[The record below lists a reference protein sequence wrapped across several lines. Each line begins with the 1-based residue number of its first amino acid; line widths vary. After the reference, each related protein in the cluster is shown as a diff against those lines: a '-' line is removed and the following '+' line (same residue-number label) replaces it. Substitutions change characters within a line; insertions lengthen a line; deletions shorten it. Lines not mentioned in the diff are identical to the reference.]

1 MSKAK
6 KPKNANKHRALSAQ
20 QTIPY
25 IAMHPDGICQI
36 PGGLYTKTLEYE
48 DINYAVASTE
58 DQTAIISGWSAC
70 LNYFDSSLPFQLSF
84 VNRRSRNA
92 NRYKVNIPAQ
102 EDDFNS
108 IRGEYVEM
116 LKGQIAKSNNGI
128 ERYKYIT
135 FGLPAEGATEAR
147 PRLGRVEADVM
158 GNLKRLGVQSRPL
171 DGRDR
176 LAVLHGQMHPGGRE
190 PFRFAWKDIPK
201 TGMGTKDYIAPDS
214 FDFRQSRTFRVGQ
227 MWGAASYLQIM
238 ASELSDKLLAEIL
251 ELDAELTVTMHIQT
265 VDQLKAIKTIKGKI
279 SDIGRMKAEEQKKA
293 VRAGYDMEILPPDLI
308 TFSKDAAELLADLQ
322 SRNERMFLLTFNLV
336 QPALDNHTMG
346 TVFEEVIRKFN
357 EETNIT
363 DAGRHF
369 TPRDIVELITD
380 LAFVPVKG
388 KIQSTTYRIYDGACG
403 TGGMLT
409 VAEGRM
415 QEMAKEFGKNVSI
428 HLYGQENSDETY
440 AIARS
445 DMLVKGEGVQ
455 ANNIFFGSTIS
466 NDGFSGET
474 FDFMLSNPPFGTPWK
489 TDLKAWGDIK
499 KDEITDTRFRVNYKG
514 EDFSLIP
521 DIGDPQ
527 MLFLANNISKMKK
540 NTVLGSRIVE
550 VHNSSSL
557 STGKAGSGPSNLR
570 QYIIEQ
576 DMLEAIVALP
586 EEMFYNTPITTYIWV
601 LTNKKDVKRKG
612 KVQLIDATKIK
623 TSLRKNLGNKKFEIS
638 KELRSKIL
646 DIYMGFDQADSK
658 LSKIVDNSDFGYW
671 EVPIMHPLYDE
682 NGKIVVETKGKNK
695 GKPKA
700 DKDLTDK
707 NRVQFSYA
715 GGVEAFYSE
724 EVKPY
729 SPDAWIDWDNIKI
742 GYDISFT
749 KYFYDPEDLRD
760 ALDIVSDL
768 NNIHSESTQT
778 LEKIIEHAKG
788 NAVLQTTNMKDS
800 GNKWLGKIP
809 AHWDLVYLWQI
820 CAEQKNKN
828 SQNQENNVLSLSH
841 GNIIRKKDL
850 NYGLV
855 PKDYVGY
862 QIVEPGNIILRLTDL
877 QNDQKSLRTALVREK
892 GIITSAYVCLKTTQN
907 PRFIQLILH
916 VYDINKYFYGL
927 GGGVRQSIG
936 YQELKNMVI
945 PIPPEEEQKKIVD
958 FVDTKCA
965 SVGFEIDR
973 MIEQLKQEIALLG
986 QYKTQM
992 AADIITGRTNLSE
1005 IDYALISDVPTDH
1018 TEEVA
1023 EDAE

>member
-1 MSKAK
+1 
-6 KPKNANKHRALSAQ
+6 
-20 QTIPY
+20 
-25 IAMHPDGICQI
+25 
-36 PGGLYTKTLEYE
+36 
-48 DINYAVASTE
+48 
-58 DQTAIISGWSAC
+58 
-70 LNYFDSSLPFQLSF
+70 
-84 VNRRSRNA
+84 
-92 NRYKVNIPAQ
+92 
-102 EDDFNS
+102 
-108 IRGEYVEM
+108 
-116 LKGQIAKSNNGI
+116 
-128 ERYKYIT
+128 
-135 FGLPAEGATEAR
+135 
-147 PRLGRVEADVM
+147 
-158 GNLKRLGVQSRPL
+158 
-171 DGRDR
+171 
-176 LAVLHGQMHPGGRE
+176 
-190 PFRFAWKDIPK
+190 
-201 TGMGTKDYIAPDS
+201 
-214 FDFRQSRTFRVGQ
+214 
-227 MWGAASYLQIM
+227 
-238 ASELSDKLLAEIL
+238 
-251 ELDAELTVTMHIQT
+251 
-265 VDQLKAIKTIKGKI
+265 
-279 SDIGRMKAEEQKKA
+279 
-293 VRAGYDMEILPPDLI
+293 
-308 TFSKDAAELLADLQ
+308 
-322 SRNERMFLLTFNLV
+322 
-336 QPALDNHTMG
+336 
-346 TVFEEVIRKFN
+346 
-357 EETNIT
+357 
-363 DAGRHF
+363 
-369 TPRDIVELITD
+369 
-380 LAFVPVKG
+380 
-388 KIQSTTYRIYDGACG
+388 
-403 TGGMLT
+403 
-409 VAEGRM
+409 
-415 QEMAKEFGKNVSI
+415 
-428 HLYGQENSDETY
+428 
-440 AIARS
+440 
-445 DMLVKGEGVQ
+445 
-455 ANNIFFGSTIS
+455 
-466 NDGFSGET
+466 
-474 FDFMLSNPPFGTPWK
+474 
-489 TDLKAWGDIK
+489 
-499 KDEITDTRFRVNYKG
+499 
-514 EDFSLIP
+514 
-521 DIGDPQ
+521 
-527 MLFLANNISKMKK
+527 
-540 NTVLGSRIVE
+540 
-550 VHNSSSL
+550 
-557 STGKAGSGPSNLR
+557 
-570 QYIIEQ
+570 
-576 DMLEAIVALP
+576 
-586 EEMFYNTPITTYIWV
+586 
-601 LTNKKDVKRKG
+601 
-612 KVQLIDATKIK
+612 
-623 TSLRKNLGNKKFEIS
+623 
-638 KELRSKIL
+638 
-646 DIYMGFDQADSK
+646 MGFDQADSK

-992 AADIITGRTNLSE
+992 AADCLLYT
-1005 IDYALISDVPTDH
+1005 
-1018 TEEVA
+1018 
-1023 EDAE
+1023 

>member
-1 MSKAK
+1 MEKANFGQIVSFLFGIANDCLVDTYDVGDYRKIILPMMVIRRFDAVLEPTKEKVLKMKEQLDAAGITDQDEALCSVAGEAFCNSSPYTLSDLKSRTNQQQLKSDFILYLNGFSQNVQDIIKRFEFRNQIDKLSEHDILGLLISKF
-6 KPKNANKHRALSAQ
+6 
-20 QTIPY
+20 T
-25 IAMHPDGICQI
+25 
-36 PGGLYTKTLEYE
+36 
-48 DINYAVASTE
+48 
-58 DQTAIISGWSAC
+58 
-70 LNYFDSSLPFQLSF
+70 DSSVNLS
-84 VNRRSRNA
+84 NRPIYDA
-92 NRYKVNIPAQ
+92 
-102 EDDFNS
+102 
-108 IRGEYVEM
+108 
-116 LKGQIAKSNNGI
+116 KG
-128 ERYKYIT
+128 
-135 FGLPAEGATEAR
+135 
-147 PRLGRVEADVM
+147 
-158 GNLKRLGVQSRPL
+158 
-171 DGRDR
+171 
-176 LAVLHGQMHPGGRE
+176 
-190 PFRFAWKDIPK
+190 
-201 TGMGTKDYIAPDS
+201 
-214 FDFRQSRTFRVGQ
+214 
-227 MWGAASYLQIM
+227 
-238 ASELSDKLLAEIL
+238 
-251 ELDAELTVTMHIQT
+251 
-265 VDQLKAIKTIKGKI
+265 
-279 SDIGRMKAEEQKKA
+279 
-293 VRAGYDMEILPPDLI
+293 
-308 TFSKDAAELLADLQ
+308 
-322 SRNERMFLLTFNLV
+322 NLV

-527 MLFLANNISKMKK
+527 MLFLADNISKMKK